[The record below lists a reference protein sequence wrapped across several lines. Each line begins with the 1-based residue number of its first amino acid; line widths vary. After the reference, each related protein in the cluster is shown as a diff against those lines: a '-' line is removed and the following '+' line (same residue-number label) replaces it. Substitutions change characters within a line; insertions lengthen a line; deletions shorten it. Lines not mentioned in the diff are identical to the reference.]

1 MKTTLIAL
9 LALGL
14 CMVGGCATSGD
25 PALMKRVAGTYEYDE
40 IKMVFLENATVEAY
54 EYGKRG
60 PAEYSW
66 KARNGEVTVT
76 VQSKVQRGLKY
87 YYRIEPNGDLTYTA
101 SKYLGIRTNFPE
113 SEQITLKKKQP

>member
-1 MKTTLIAL
+1 MRQILLI
-9 LALGL
+9 LAVVLA
-14 CMVGGCATSGD
+14 GGCATSGD
-25 PALMKRVAGTYEYDE
+25 PALMKSIAGTYNHDE

-54 EYGKRG
+54 QYGKRG
-60 PAEYSW
+60 PAAYSW

-101 SKYLGIRTNFPE
+101 AKYLGIRTNFPE